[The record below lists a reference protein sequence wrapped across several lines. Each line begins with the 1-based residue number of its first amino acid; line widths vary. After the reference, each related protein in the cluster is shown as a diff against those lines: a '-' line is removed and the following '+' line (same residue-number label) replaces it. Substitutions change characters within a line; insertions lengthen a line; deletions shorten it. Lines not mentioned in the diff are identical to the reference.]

1 MRAIAKIRK
10 CFLDSVNERI
20 IVRQTHVLGTATHVG
35 TMGNKLPIRPGLNKV
50 AGIQKPLLQ
59 FA

>member
-1 MRAIAKIRK
+1 MKE
-10 CFLDSVNERI
+10 S
-20 IVRQTHVLGTATHVG
+20 VRQTHVLGTATHVG
-35 TMGNKLPIRPGLNKV
+35 TIGNKLPIRPGLNKV